1 MEKGL
6 RLKQKKMITNEEAK
20 QFWKDMEKLEKQNK
34 CMIPKVTFRM
44 RHNDHLQLN
53 KGVCV
58 IGGVWKDVTTAN
70 LFDNKKIVIFALP
83 GAFTATCS
91 SKQLPGYESKYDQL
105 KKFVDDVY
113 CVSVNDAFVMNAW
126 FKDLNIKNVKPI
138 GDGEG
143 TFTAGMGM
151 LVSKPKQGFGLRSWR
166 YSAYIDN
173 GEVKTMF
180 VESGKNNKSEDNDP
194 FYVSDV
200 ETMLKYL
207 KNETEQKI

>member
-1 MEKGL
+1 MMSDADA
-6 RLKQKKMITNEEAK
+6 KK
-20 QFWKDMEKLEKQNK
+20 FWKDMEKLKKQNK
-34 CMIPKVTFRM
+34 CMIPKVIFRM
-44 RHNDHLQLN
+44 RHNDHLQLE
-53 KGVCV
+53 KGSCA
-58 IGGVWKDVTTAN
+58 IGGVWKDVSTSQ
-70 LFDNKKIVIFALP
+70 LFDHKKIVLFSLP
-83 GAFTATCS
+83 GAFTPTCS

-126 FKDLNIKNVKPI
+126 FRDLNIKKVKAI

-173 GEVKTMF
+173 GEVKVMF
-180 VESGKNNKSEDNDP
+180 IEPGKNNRSEDNDP
-194 FYVSDV
+194 FHVSDV
-200 ETMLKYL
+200 ETMIKYL
-207 KNETEQKI
+207 NDNNNR

>member
-1 MEKGL
+1 MSDKDV
-6 RLKQKKMITNEEAK
+6 KK
-20 QFWKDMEKLEKQNK
+20 FWKDMEKLEKQNK
-34 CMIPKVTFRM
+34 CMIPKVTFKM
-44 RHNDHLQLN
+44 RHNDHVQL
-53 KGVCV
+53 GGACA

-70 LFDNKKIVIFALP
+70 LFDNKKIVLFALP
-83 GAFTATCS
+83 GAFTSTCS
-91 SKQLPGYESKYDQL
+91 SKQLPGYESRYEQL

-126 FKDLNIKNVKPI
+126 FRDLNIKKVKAI

-173 GEVKTMF
+173 GEIKTMF

-194 FYVSDV
+194 FYVSGV
-200 ETMLKYL
+200 ETMLNYL
-207 KNETEQKI
+207 KNETK

>member
-1 MEKGL
+1 MEMDLKL
-6 RLKQKKMITNEEAK
+6 RKKTMITNEEAE
-20 QFWKDMEKLEKQNK
+20 QFDKDLEKLRRQRMKR
-34 CMIPKVTFRM
+34 IPNVIFKM
-44 RHNDHLQLN
+44 RHNDHLQL
-53 KGVCV
+53 GGACLV
-58 IGGVWKDVTTAN
+58 GGVWKDVTTSQ
-70 LFDNKKIVIFALP
+70 LFDNKKIVLFALP
-83 GAFTATCS
+83 GAFTPTCS
-91 SKQLPGYESKYDQL
+91 AKQLPDYESRYEQL

-126 FKDLNIKNVKPI
+126 FRDLNIKKVKAI

-173 GEVKTMF
+173 GEIKTMF

-194 FYVSDV
+194 FYVSGV
-200 ETMLKYL
+200 ETMLNYL
-207 KNETEQKI
+207 KNETK